1 MGHVRGHG
9 RLGQG
14 WLQMSNDLRR
24 AEEAVIE
31 AASLAHDGHD
41 GKGCLACEQVSKAFA
56 RLSALRASQEGG
68 CCYCAKS
75 VAAFAAIIQWGGTV
89 KKLEEAEGL
98 DAVLLLAAHV
108 RDGIMSRLAPTKIAG
123 RVTHY
128 PGCLLL
134 SDGKNGWCSC
144 EMTSPAPTPP
154 AEEAGPCRCR
164 GGKEW
169 GKDCPNRQF
178 AEEAKPFRDPT
189 CKKCQ
194 EIRGHG
200 IGGKAECGCN
210 CTPSCAPSTEKG
222 GEIK

>member
-1 MGHVRGHG
+1 
-9 RLGQG
+9 
-14 WLQMSNDLRR
+14 MSNDLRR
-24 AEEAVIE
+24 AEEAVMEAVMKWRKQHPDMERGLGYLGEIIE
-31 AASLAHDGHD
+31 AADH
-41 GKGCLACEQVSKAFA
+41 
-56 RLSALRASQEGG
+56 LSALRASQEGG

-75 VAAFAAIIQWGGTV
+75 VAAFDAIIQWGGTV

-154 AEEAGPCRCR
+154 VEEAGPCRCR

-178 AEEAKPFRDPT
+178 AEEAKPCCDLCPEAHRADCGSPRDGL
-189 CKKCQ
+189 C
-194 EIRGHG
+194 
-200 IGGKAECGCN
+200 
-210 CTPSCAPSTEKG
+210 PSCAPSTEQ
-222 GEIK
+222 GERTK